1 MPNKISLAG
10 LYLRHIGANL
20 LGNFTVGVLNLFT
33 PLVLLEVQK
42 TLLFPKEGWRALVI
56 FLPLVI
62 FVAAFLQYLIQ
73 RPISRVINMSYAG
86 MKIQEDIKEKARRRL
101 LNLPFLLGL
110 ASFIMWIT
118 TPFVVVAFF
127 VLFMDVPYFR
137 HPNCGKKGYFLN
149 TP

>member
-42 TLLFPKEGWRALVI
+42 TLFFPKEGWRALVI

-86 MKIQEDIKEKARRRL
+86 MKIQEDMKEKARRRL
-101 LNLPFLLGL
+101 FNGSSRSALN
-110 ASFIMWIT
+110 IT
-118 TPFVVVAFF
+118 F
-127 VLFMDVPYFR
+127 
-137 HPNCGKKGYFLN
+137 
-149 TP
+149 